1 MGKDPRTQLEFTC
14 RLLSDDGKT
23 YMIFCDYAGDMHLM
37 DPMTGAIIDTISVGL
52 NVEGSPAIYDDMVV
66 IGTYMKIYG
75 VKIK

>member
-1 MGKDPRTQLEFTC
+1 
-14 RLLSDDGKT
+14 
-23 YMIFCDYAGDMHLM
+23 MIFCDYAGDMHLM

-66 IGTYMKIYG
+66 IGTYAKKIYG